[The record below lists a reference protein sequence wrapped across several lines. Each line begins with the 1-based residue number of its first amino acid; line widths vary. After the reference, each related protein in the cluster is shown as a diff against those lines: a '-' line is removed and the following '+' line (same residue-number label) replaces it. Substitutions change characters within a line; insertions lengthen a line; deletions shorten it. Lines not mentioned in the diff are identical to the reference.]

1 MTPKD
6 YIITKIN
13 ELQKNGI
20 NVCVRYAYE
29 MATSFHVIE
38 VSPESIRR
46 GDESYME
53 WEYSVWKEFVELFP
67 NEDLL
72 ISEEDDT
79 NDMANLIY
87 SYNGFDFTREVRKA
101 NVSFK
106 MDFGLFCDDVDYSLA
121 A

>member
-13 ELQKNGI
+13 ELQKSGI

-29 MATSFHVIE
+29 ESTSFHIIE
-38 VSPESIRR
+38 VSPESVRR
-46 GDESYME
+46 GDETYME
-53 WEYSVWKEFVELFP
+53 WEYSVWKEFAELFP

-79 NDMANLIY
+79 NNMTNLIY
-87 SYNGFDFTREVRKA
+87 SYNGFDFIRETRKV
-101 NVSFK
+101 NVSFE
-106 MDFGLFCDDVDYSLA
+106 MNFGLSCGDVDYSLA